1 MSEAVKG
8 IKDVRIDP
16 TALVHPTAELD
27 SGVNVGPYSVIG
39 EGVRL
44 GKDTKIH
51 SHVVLDKWTTIGAG
65 CEIFQ
70 FSSIGA
76 APQDLAYKGEKTE
89 LIIGD
94 RNVIREFVTIHR
106 ATTKQEGRTVIGND
120 NLLMNYVHVAHDC
133 FVGDHVIM
141 ANAATLAGHVDIDDH
156 AIVGGLVAIH
166 QYVRIGAH
174 CIIGGA
180 SAVSKDVPPYVM
192 AVGNRAKLYRLNSV
206 GLKRS
211 GFSKEDMSEIKTAYK
226 ILFMSALTLRDAIAK
241 LKAELPESVHARR
254 FIEFLEGSERGVIRV
269 KTKRRGDGHEE
280 D

>member
-1 MSEAVKG
+1 MSKSAEG
-8 IKDVRIDP
+8 IKDVSIDP

-27 SGVNVGPYSVIG
+27 SGVHVGPYSVIG

-44 GKDTKIH
+44 GKDTRVH
-51 SHVVLDKWTTIGAG
+51 SHVVVDKWTTIGVG

-94 RNVIREFVTIHR
+94 RNVIREFVTVHR

-206 GLKRS
+206 GLKRG
-211 GFSKEDMSEIKTAYK
+211 GFSKEDMAEIKAAYK
-226 ILFMSALTLRDAIAK
+226 ILFLSALTLRDAIKK
-241 LKAELPESVHARR
+241 LKTALPKSIHARR
-254 FIEFLEGSERGVIRV
+254 FIEFLEGSKRGVIRV
-269 KTKRRGDGHEE
+269 KTKRRGEGHEE